1 MKKPG
6 YRAEPLYIL
15 NSSEEIKL
23 VLNCLHFVLPEF
35 LLQNLQQNE
44 IRNSPNSSTTPS
56 TTASLMQRNQNHTL
70 DHLPA
75 MSNSNNHHVTNSM
88 SHRFHPYSRPDG
100 TNSQA
105 NVTSKVD
112 SSRDPRLKMRG
123 SNGIGN
129 NNGNNAGFV
138 LASSHNSNGTHNTEL
153 PARNVINS
161 SRDPRTRR

>member
-1 MKKPG
+1 M
-6 YRAEPLYIL
+6 
-15 NSSEEIKL
+15 
-23 VLNCLHFVLPEF
+23 LPEF

-112 SSRDPRLKMRG
+112 ASRDPRLKMRG

-138 LASSHNSNGTHNTEL
+138 LASSHNTNGTHNTEL
-153 PARNVINS
+153 PVRNVINS